1 MFGSCN
7 STLIIFNEEMN
18 DIMKI
23 IKSLDESGLLIKDVS
38 ETIKNKTNEQK
49 RIFLGMLI
57 GALCASLLEDPLI
70 GKDTIRAGEGT
81 IRAVESTNKSSKDF

>member
-1 MFGSCN
+1 MFGSGN

-23 IKSLDESGLLIKDVS
+23 IKSLDEFGLLIKDVS
-38 ETIKNKTNEQK
+38 ETIKNKTNKQK
-49 RIFLGMLI
+49 RVFFGMII
-57 GALCASLLEDPLI
+57 GALCASLLGDPLI
-70 GKDTIRAGEGT
+70 GKYTIRASEGT